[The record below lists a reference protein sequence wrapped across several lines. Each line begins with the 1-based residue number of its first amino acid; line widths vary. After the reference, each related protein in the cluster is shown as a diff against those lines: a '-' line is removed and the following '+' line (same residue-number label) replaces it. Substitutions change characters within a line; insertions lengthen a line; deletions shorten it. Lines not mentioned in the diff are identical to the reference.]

1 MRSRTPLA
9 MMSSRKD
16 FIAVSAA
23 LAALA
28 PLFEAPLAT
37 SAAPTNA
44 AIPPLQFDLASF
56 EATLGAPATH
66 RHLFASKR
74 VEDGDVF
81 DAVGNTMSA
90 YRLLGTSFATIF
102 PVTVLYHVA
111 IALAFN
117 DAIWNEIFIPSA
129 ARLPVWIRASLPS
142 VLKPGSGNPAL
153 HAAVGARPDDLTSID
168 ALLAQSRLRL
178 YVCNNALYGF
188 SANLAAL
195 IDESPGRT
203 YARLTEGLVPRAS
216 VVPAGVWAV
225 HAVQERGFTLL
236 QTSL

>member
-1 MRSRTPLA
+1 
-9 MMSSRKD
+9 MSTRKG
-16 FIAVSAA
+16 FIAVGTA

-28 PLFEAPLAT
+28 PFFDVPVGA
-37 SAAPTNA
+37 SAAPLL
-44 AIPPLQFDLASF
+44 PSPGGMSPLQFDLAAF
-56 EATLGAPATH
+56 EAMLGAPATH
-66 RHLFASKR
+66 RHLFASKL

-90 YRLLGTSFATIF
+90 YRLLGGSFATVF
-102 PVTVLYHVA
+102 PFVVLYHVA

-129 ARLPVWIRASLPS
+129 ARLPAWIRASLPS
-142 VLKPGSGNPAL
+142 VLKPGSGNPAM
-153 HAAVGARPDDLTSID
+153 HAAAGARPDDLSSID
-168 ALLAQSRLRL
+168 ALLAQTRLQL
-178 YVCNNALYGF
+178 CVCNNALYGF
-188 SANLAAL
+188 STNLAAL
-195 IDESPGRT
+195 VDESPGAV
-203 YARLTEGLVPRAS
+203 YARLTQGLVPRAT

>member
-1 MRSRTPLA
+1 
-9 MMSSRKD
+9 MSTRKG
-16 FIAVSAA
+16 FIAVGTA

-28 PLFEAPLAT
+28 SFFEAPVG
-37 SAAPTNA
+37 AAA
-44 AIPPLQFDLASF
+44 DPLLPSPGGISPMQFDLAAF
-56 EATLGAPATH
+56 EAMLGTPATH
-66 RHLFASKR
+66 RHLFASKL

-90 YRLLGTSFATIF
+90 YRLLGTPFATIF
-102 PVTVLYHVA
+102 PVAVLYHVA

-129 ARLPVWIRASLPS
+129 AQLPAWIRASLPT
-142 VLKPGSGNPAL
+142 VLKPGSGNPGL

-168 ALLAQSRLRL
+168 ALLAQTRLQL

-188 SANLAAL
+188 AANLASL
-195 IDESPGRT
+195 IDESPGAT
-203 YARLTEGLVPRAS
+203 YTRLTQGLVPRAT

>member
-1 MRSRTPLA
+1 MQRTPPS

-28 PLFEAPLAT
+28 PLFESPHAA
-37 SAAPTNA
+37 SAAPTGA
-44 AIPPLQFDLASF
+44 AMPPLQFDLSSF
-56 EATLGAPATH
+56 ERTLGTPATH
-66 RHLFASKR
+66 RHLFASKL
-74 VEDGDVF
+74 VEHGDVF

-90 YRLLGTSFATIF
+90 YQTIGTPLATIF
-102 PVTVLYHVA
+102 PVAVLYHVA

-129 ARLPVWIRASLPS
+129 ARLPAWIRASLPS
-142 VLKPGSGNPAL
+142 VLQPGSGNPAL
-153 HAAVGARPDDLTSID
+153 HAAAGARPDDLSSID
-168 ALLAQSRLRL
+168 ALLAQTRLQL
-178 YVCNNALYGF
+178 YICNNALYGF
-188 SANLAAL
+188 SMNLAGL
-195 IDESPGRT
+195 IDESPGTT
-203 YARLTEGLVPRAS
+203 YSRLTQGLVPRAA